1 MLLPYGQR
9 LPPDAILCPMAD
21 ERWHDAQ
28 CRLCSGRGWI
38 QRDAAVAAFQAR
50 RRANAATR
58 RRQPAKRPKPHRT
71 AVPQPPTSSELL
83 PPTPTAAPA
92 ATLSSKEVA
101 TQLEVSYRQLHI
113 WVTKGWIPGLAPNG
127 SGVQLRWTPEQVHT
141 AQQIKA
147 RLAVAR
153 AIQADPTTPVRGLDS

>member
-9 LPPDAILCPMAD
+9 PPPDAILCPMAD
-21 ERWHDAQ
+21 EPWHDAQ
-28 CRLCSGRGWI
+28 CRLCDGRGWI
-38 QRDAAVAAFQAR
+38 QRDPAVDAFHAR
-50 RRANAATR
+50 RRANAAAR
-58 RRQPAKRPKPHRT
+58 RRQPATRPKPRRT
-71 AVPQPPTSSELL
+71 AVPQPPASTELL

-101 TQLEVSYRQLHI
+101 TQLAVSYRQLHI

-127 SGVQLRWTPEQVHT
+127 SGSQLRWTPEQVHT

-153 AIQADPTTPVRGLDS
+153 AIQADPTTPIRGLNS